1 MSSFVLPRFFPP
13 RDLVTATGEGAGDD
27 EGVDAVARKRR
38 LDISNSNASSGG
50 NEYSSRKYGWVERS
64 AEGDGDRTEDGVD
77 PFDLDNS

>member
-13 RDLVTATGEGAGDD
+13 RGLLTTAGEGAGED

-38 LDISNSNASSGG
+38 WDVSNSNGSSGG
-50 NEYSSRKYGWVERS
+50 NENSSRKYGCVERS
-64 AEGDGDRTEDGVD
+64 ADGDGDRTDDGVD